1 MFSIIIP
8 AFNSAKTIKKT
19 LDSLARQTKA
29 DLIEEVIV
37 VDDGSTDDTA
47 EKVEAYQQCENQKK
61 NGIRLLIKLIRQD
74 NAGPSAARNIG
85 MKQAVGEYIAFLDA
99 DDQWMENKLER
110 QAAVLRENPEIDLL
124 CGGLTDGALKI
135 LVRQY
140 DKLYHV
146 SIKDYCWRSI
156 IYTSTVVIRTNRVKE
171 AGYFEESMKYSED
184 MNYYQRF
191 FKWNK
196 VYYLPEKMVEY
207 GSDRVYYGQSGLSSH
222 LKEMH
227 QGRRYNFGVLWR
239 EKQISTG
246 FYLLMV
252 LFGEIKYIRRKRLVE
267 KERRKIL
274 ENDSLEYGK

>member
-8 AFNSAKTIKKT
+8 AFNSAGTIEKT
-19 LDSLARQTKA
+19 LDSLVRQTKV

-47 EKVEAYQQCENQKK
+47 ERVEAYQLCENRKK
-61 NGIRLLIKLIRQD
+61 KGVGLLIKLIRQE
-74 NAGPSAARNIG
+74 NAGPSAARNTG

-156 IYTSTVVIRTNRVKE
+156 IYTSTVVIKTRRAKE

-191 FKWNK
+191 FKWNR
-196 VYYLPEKMVEY
+196 VYYLPEKMVDY
-207 GSDRVYYGQSGLSSH
+207 GSGKEYYGQSGLSSH

-246 FYLLMV
+246 FYFLMV
-252 LFGEIKYIRRKRLVE
+252 LFGEIKYSRRKRLVK
-267 KERRKIL
+267 KERRKNRVNNL
-274 ENDSLEYGK
+274 CE